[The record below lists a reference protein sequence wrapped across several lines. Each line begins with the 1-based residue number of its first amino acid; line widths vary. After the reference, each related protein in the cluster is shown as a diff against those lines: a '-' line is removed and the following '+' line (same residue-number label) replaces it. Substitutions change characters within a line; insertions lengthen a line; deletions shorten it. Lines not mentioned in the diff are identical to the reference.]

1 MKKIAFRLVRY
12 LIDIVIL
19 AIIIKW
25 FFIFPP
31 RTVYLKAVFDKQ
43 YRQNQLDQVNKEESE
58 AEIKKRIEKIISSAS
73 GIYEKEFGIK
83 FELKE
88 IDFWSAKEN
97 IADFPEL
104 KNFFKE
110 ENVDI
115 TVGFT
120 GRRIEND
127 NTSTGR
133 ACWNHVLIN
142 RNSSLEKESLLVAHE
157 IGHLFNALHVFAAFS
172 KKSLMKVDEADMIAN
187 VDSVNKIVIYFYKYK
202 NFHFWLPNFLKPIK
216 KYCPAF

>member
-1 MKKIAFRLVRY
+1 MKKIAFRLIRY
-12 LIDIVIL
+12 LIGIVIL

-43 YRQNQLDQVNKEESE
+43 YRQNQFDQIDKVENEEE
-58 AEIKKRIEKIISSAS
+58 VKKRIKKIISGAS

-88 IDFWSAKEN
+88 IDFWA
-97 IADFPEL
+97 ADGNTAVIYEL
-104 KNFFKE
+104 KNDFKE
-110 ENVDI
+110 EDVDI
-115 TVGFT
+115 VVGFS

-127 NTSTGR
+127 TTLSGR

-157 IGHLFNALHVFAAFS
+157 IGHLFNALHVFAVFS
-172 KKSLMKVDEADMIAN
+172 KKSLMKADEADIIAS
-187 VDSVNKIVIYFYKYK
+187 VDSVNKIIIYFYKYK